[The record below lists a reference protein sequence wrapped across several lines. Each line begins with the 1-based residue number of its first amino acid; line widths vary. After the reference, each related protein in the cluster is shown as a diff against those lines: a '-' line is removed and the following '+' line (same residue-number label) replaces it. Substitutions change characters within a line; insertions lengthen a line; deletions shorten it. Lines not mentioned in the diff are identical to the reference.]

1 MEEIEH
7 ETLQEFKALA
17 LSLKQN
23 IIEFLALRPEHNSKE
38 KFSVTVEKKLDSL
51 NQMVEDLNADAEQIR
66 GKTG

>member
-1 MEEIEH
+1 MEEIER
-7 ETLQEFKALA
+7 ETLQEFKAQA

-23 IIEFLALRPEHNSKE
+23 IIEFLALRPEHNPKE